1 MKSKKTR
8 IVSFIGDLKYICSKI
23 QSENF
28 QESIQVQKQRPE
40 VFCKKGVLRPE
51 KRFRYRCFPYNFTK
65 FLGTPPRAV
74 VSAGSV
80 FFSHTVL
87 KETRTNDISVNISR
101 FFLNYSEHIKGCFF
115 HFVTLRSNHL
125 QMFFKIGV
133 FKMFCNIHRKAAV
146 LESYI

>member
-1 MKSKKTR
+1 MNCASLNNISVFMKSKKTR
-8 IVSFIGDLKYICSKI
+8 IVSFIGDLKYIYSKI

-40 VFCKKGVLRPE
+40 VFCKKGVLRPV

-74 VSAGSV
+74 VSAVSV

-87 KETRTNDISVNISR
+87 KETCTNDVSLNIFR
-101 FFLNYSEHIKGCFF
+101 FFLKYFEHISRVVAFN
-115 HFVTLRSNHL
+115 LSP
-125 QMFFKIGV
+125 
-133 FKMFCNIHRKAAV
+133 
-146 LESYI
+146 